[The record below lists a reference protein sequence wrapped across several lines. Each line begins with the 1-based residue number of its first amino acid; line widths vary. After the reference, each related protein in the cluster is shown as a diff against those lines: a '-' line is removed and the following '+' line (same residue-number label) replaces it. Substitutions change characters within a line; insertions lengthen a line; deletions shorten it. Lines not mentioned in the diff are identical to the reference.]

1 MHRSWDKNAYR
12 NYTRLII
19 DWKIRHQN
27 IEIIAHAHAEIL
39 KDTSKL
45 GGAPRTRSTGE
56 MWWWLLP
63 GILTVV
69 VLVLYLF
76 SLRRTYCIKGKH
88 IVVRLPAGLSG
99 MRVEVP
105 ALEA

>member
-1 MHRSWDKNAYR
+1 M
-12 NYTRLII
+12 
-19 DWKIRHQN
+19 
-27 IEIIAHAHAEIL
+27 HAHAEQRVRM
-39 KDTSKL
+39 SKL

-63 GILTVV
+63 GVLTVV

-76 SLRRTYCIKGKH
+76 SLRRTYYIKGKH
-88 IVVRLPAGLSG
+88 IVVRLPARLSG

-105 ALEA
+105 ALVA